1 MEGLRKRL
9 AVKEGIAPSSLPLSR
24 ATPRTASPARHKV
37 SAWVELLKPV
47 TWIPVMCAYVA
58 GALCSA
64 AFTVASL
71 ADWRLWLGLLM
82 SGPLISGTCQ
92 SMNDYFDRDVDAIN
106 EPYRPI
112 PSGRIGL
119 REATLGISLL
129 CALTLLTAYLIH
141 PWIVALALI
150 GIVNAHL
157 YSAKP
162 IKLKRI
168 VWVGNATVAAS
179 YILLPW
185 MAGELAFKGHISWTA
200 TTVAICYVIASI
212 GSMTTNDFKSL
223 EGDERM
229 GIHTL
234 PQVFGVARGA
244 WLGIFVLDAGQIAAA
259 GLLALLGEWLW
270 AALVGATVLPQMWF
284 QRTFL
289 ADPIHK
295 AIWYNAHAQGF
306 LVLGMFLAAWAV
318 RA

>member
-1 MEGLRKRL
+1 M
-9 AVKEGIAPSSLPLSR
+9 KEGVAPSSSFPLPQTASR
-24 ATPRTASPARHKV
+24 ASSRARHKLA
-37 SAWVELLKPV
+37 AWVELLKPV

-58 GALCSA
+58 GALCSSR
-64 AFTVASL
+64 FTAASL
-71 ADWRLWLGLLM
+71 ADWRLWLGLVM

-92 SMNDYFDRDVDAIN
+92 AMNDYFDRDVDAIN

-129 CALTLLTAYLIH
+129 CGLTLLAAYLIH
-141 PWIVALALI
+141 PWIVALAVI

-168 VWVGNATVAAS
+168 VWVGNATVALS

-185 MAGELAFKGHISWTA
+185 MSGELAFKGRLSWTGA
-200 TTVAICYVIASI
+200 GVALCYVIASV
-212 GSMTTNDFKSL
+212 GSLTTNDFKSL
-223 EGDERM
+223 EGDARM

-234 PQVFGVARGA
+234 PQVFGVGRGA
-244 WLGIFVLDAGQIAAA
+244 WLGIFVLDLGQLAAA
-259 GLLALLGEWLW
+259 ALLAVLGEWAW
-270 AALVGATVLPQMWF
+270 AGLVAATVLPQMWL
-284 QRTFL
+284 QRVFL
-289 ADPIHK
+289 ADPVGR
-295 AIWYNAHAQGF
+295 AVWYNAHAQGF

>member
-1 MEGLRKRL
+1 M
-9 AVKEGIAPSSLPLSR
+9 KEGVAPSSSFRLSK
-24 ATPRTASPARHKV
+24 TAARLSPAMRHKIA
-37 SAWVELLKPV
+37 AWVELLKPV

-58 GALCSA
+58 GALCSLQ
-64 AFTVASL
+64 FTPASL

-92 SMNDYFDRDVDAIN
+92 AMNDYFDRDVDAIN

-119 REATLGISLL
+119 REATIGISVL
-129 CALTLLTAYLIH
+129 CGITLIAAYLLH
-141 PWIVALALI
+141 PWIVALAVV

-168 VWVGNATVAAS
+168 VWVGNATVAGS

-185 MAGELAFKGHISWTA
+185 MSGELAFRGRLSWTA
-200 TTVAICYVIASI
+200 TAVAVCYVIASV

-223 EGDERM
+223 AGDARM
-229 GIHTL
+229 DIHTL
-234 PQVFGVARGA
+234 PQVFGVQRGA
-244 WLGIFVLDAGQIAAA
+244 WLGIFVLDAGQFAAA
-259 GLLALLGEWLW
+259 GLLAALGEWFW
-270 AALVGATVLPQMWF
+270 ALFVVATVFPQMWF

-289 ADPIHK
+289 ADPVGK
-295 AIWYNAHAQGF
+295 AVWYNAHAQGF

-318 RA
+318 RS

>member
-1 MEGLRKRL
+1 M
-9 AVKEGIAPSSLPLSR
+9 KEGVAPPSSLQLSR
-24 ATPRTASPARHKV
+24 TAARPSTPTRHKV
-37 SAWVELLKPV
+37 AAWVELLKPV

-64 AFTVASL
+64 QFTAASL
-71 ADWRLWLGLLM
+71 TDWRLWLGLLM

-92 SMNDYFDRDVDAIN
+92 AMNDYFDRDVDAIN

-112 PSGRIGL
+112 PSGRISL
-119 REATLGISLL
+119 REATLGVSVL
-129 CALTLLTAYLIH
+129 CALTLVAAYLIH
-141 PWIVALALI
+141 PWIVALAVI

-157 YSAKP
+157 YSANP
-162 IKLKRI
+162 IKLKRV
-168 VWVGNATVAAS
+168 VWVGNTVVAGS

-185 MAGELAFKGHISWTA
+185 MSGELAFKGQVSWTA
-200 TTVAICYVIASI
+200 TTIAVCYVIASV

-223 EGDERM
+223 EGDARM

-234 PQVFGVARGA
+234 PQVFGVQRGA
-244 WLGIFVLDAGQIAAA
+244 WLGIFVLDAGQFAAA
-259 GLLALLGEWLW
+259 GLLALLGEWVW
-270 AALVGATVLPQMWF
+270 AALVAAVVLPQMWF

-289 ADPIHK
+289 ADPIGK
-295 AIWYNAHAQGF
+295 AVWYNAHAQGF

>member
-1 MEGLRKRL
+1 MWL
-9 AVKEGIAPSSLPLSR
+9 VKEGVVPSSSFRLSK
-24 ATPRTASPARHKV
+24 TASPASTPMRRKV
-37 SAWVELLKPV
+37 SAWIELLKPV
-47 TWIPVMCAYVA
+47 TWIPIMCAYVA

-64 AFTVASL
+64 KFTTASL
-71 ADWRLWLGLLM
+71 ADWRLWLGLVM

-92 SMNDYFDRDVDAIN
+92 AMNDYFDRDVDAIN

-112 PSGRIGL
+112 PSGRISL

-129 CALTLLTAYLIH
+129 CGLTLVAAYLIH
-141 PWIVALALI
+141 PWIVALAVI

-185 MAGELAFKGHISWTA
+185 MSGELAFKGQISWTA
-200 TTVAICYVIASI
+200 TAVAVCYVIASI

-223 EGDERM
+223 EGDARM
-229 GIHTL
+229 AIHTL
-234 PQVFGVARGA
+234 PQVFGVRRGA
-244 WLGIFVLDAGQIAAA
+244 WLGVFVLNAGQLAAA
-259 GLLALLGEWLW
+259 GLLATLGEWGW
-270 AALVGATVLPQMWF
+270 AGLVGATVLPQMWF

-289 ADPIHK
+289 ADPIGK
-295 AIWYNAHAQGF
+295 AVWYNAHAQGF